1 MCRINPIY
9 LCRTFTRNL
18 KYEKKY
24 LDSKIFFPGSKIIN
38 NNIIMLFKIFQL
50 YLLTVLKYDNIYK
63 YYVKVLQIIKVL
75 KTYYNK
81 Y

>member
-1 MCRINPIY
+1 
-9 LCRTFTRNL
+9 
-18 KYEKKY
+18 
-24 LDSKIFFPGSKIIN
+24 
-38 NNIIMLFKIFQL
+38 MLFKIFQL